1 MKKKNSFIRKAAE
14 YMTLLCS
21 VAFALLLFFPKQTEA
36 AITKQVTQ
44 SGFKLSGTETW
55 NYGDYSDEN
64 YRYPIYYRGTQTE
77 NGMDYKCKV
86 SLTFANK
93 AQTPYYASL
102 YLDDNPIY
110 LDSNG
115 SNVLYTET
123 SFSAEGS
130 LDVLEISFMYKD
142 TPSEDIPFTISMEV
156 QENRKKADLNLMAPG
171 SIYEKT
177 TGTFLAFIDDPY
189 YDSAWRDTSK
199 YSFSIS
205 DPSVAKVTGVTPN
218 GGGVD
223 IKVYF
228 LKSGSA
234 DLIMNYQGQ
243 TKKLGFSVAKT
254 VIYTPG
260 AATLKVGDSTTFAN
274 YVTKNGGGSVS
285 IKKLKTSNK
294 KIVSVAGGFITG
306 KKPGTAR
313 VSALVN
319 GKRRTIVFTVKKV
332 VPKPSL
338 KQLQVKVKGYQYY
351 PYSRKT
357 YFQTRFTNKS
367 KSTITK
373 VKLRFTVT
381 LNETMNVT
389 KTYKVN
395 LKPGKSK
402 TMRLYAGKLITTPSN
417 IKVKCLRL
425 WYK

>member
-1 MKKKNSFIRKAAE
+1 MKKHR
-14 YMTLLCS
+14 
-21 VAFALLLFFPKQTEA
+21 
-36 AITKQVTQ
+36 
-44 SGFKLSGTETW
+44 
-55 NYGDYSDEN
+55 
-64 YRYPIYYRGTQTE
+64 
-77 NGMDYKCKV
+77 
-86 SLTFANK
+86 TF
-93 AQTPYYASL
+93 Q
-102 YLDDNPIY
+102 
-110 LDSNG
+110 
-115 SNVLYTET
+115 
-123 SFSAEGS
+123 
-130 LDVLEISFMYKD
+130 
-142 TPSEDIPFTISMEV
+142 
-156 QENRKKADLNLMAPG
+156 
-171 SIYEKT
+171 
-177 TGTFLAFIDDPY
+177 AFIEDPY

-332 VPKPSL
+332 DSKAVAQAAPGEGKGISVLSIFQKDLFPD
-338 KQLQVKVKGYQYY
+338 QVYQ
-351 PYSRKT
+351 
-357 YFQTRFTNKS
+357 
-367 KSTITK
+367 
-373 VKLRFTVT
+373 
-381 LNETMNVT
+381 
-389 KTYKVN
+389 
-395 LKPGKSK
+395 
-402 TMRLYAGKLITTPSN
+402 
-417 IKVKCLRL
+417 
-425 WYK
+425 

>member
-1 MKKKNSFIRKAAE
+1 
-14 YMTLLCS
+14 
-21 VAFALLLFFPKQTEA
+21 
-36 AITKQVTQ
+36 
-44 SGFKLSGTETW
+44 
-55 NYGDYSDEN
+55 
-64 YRYPIYYRGTQTE
+64 
-77 NGMDYKCKV
+77 
-86 SLTFANK
+86 
-93 AQTPYYASL
+93 
-102 YLDDNPIY
+102 
-110 LDSNG
+110 
-115 SNVLYTET
+115 
-123 SFSAEGS
+123 
-130 LDVLEISFMYKD
+130 
-142 TPSEDIPFTISMEV
+142 MEV
-156 QENRKKADLNLMAPG
+156 QENRKKADLTLSAPE

-177 TGTFLAFIDDPY
+177 TGTFLAFIEDPY

-402 TMRLYAGKLITTPSN
+402 TMRLYAVKPITNPSN